1 MRVNDNPNQSDL
13 AKELRAFMERRD
25 ISQGLVGKS
34 VGFSPAVISAWL
46 GNKYKGDVEG
56 IENAIR
62 QYLDLESQREE
73 AATIQLKVL
82 VTTAFAEIV
91 NGLNMARQKKA
102 IISITGAP
110 GVGKTTAVKDYSRK
124 HSEVILVEVDHSFTS
139 RDLFVELCETLG
151 LVTTGS
157 LHNLHKRVVEK
168 LRGSGRLVI
177 IDEAEYLPR
186 LALDMLRRLRDFA
199 DIPIALVGMPRLN
212 ENVQGDRNNFAQL
225 SSRMRMRRRVGGL
238 TTADEEMIIREYL
251 GKVTDDVV
259 EALRKY
265 AKGNARVLVE
275 LIDIIL
281 DLLRLNKN
289 KGLQMSAEVV
299 LMAAEIGGD
308 AF

>member
-13 AKELRAFMERRD
+13 AKELRAHMERRNV
-25 ISQGLVGKS
+25 SQVLVGKS
-34 VGFSPAVISAWL
+34 IGFTGSVISAWL
-46 GNKYKGDVEG
+46 GNKYKGDVAGLET
-56 IENAIR
+56 AIR
-62 QYLDLESQREE
+62 QYLDVESQREE
-73 AATIQLKVL
+73 AANITLKVL
-82 VTTAFAEIV
+82 LTTAFAEIV

-110 GVGKTTAVKDYSRK
+110 GVGKTTAVKDYARK
-124 HSEVILVEVDHSFTS
+124 HSEVILLEVDHSFTS

-151 LVTTGS
+151 LVASGS

-199 DIPIALVGMPRLN
+199 DIPIALVGLPRLN
-212 ENVQGDRNNFAQL
+212 ENVQGDRNNFACL
-225 SSRMRMRRRVGGL
+225 SSRMRMRRRVAGL
-238 TTADEEMIIREYL
+238 TKADEELIIREYL

-259 EALRKY
+259 EELRKY
-265 AKGNARVLVE
+265 AKANARVLVE
-275 LIDIIL
+275 LIDICL
-281 DLLRLNKN
+281 DILRLN
-289 KGLQMSAEVV
+289 KGLQMSTDVV
-299 LMAAEIGGD
+299 LKAAEIGGD